1 MSCRLVEVEARGWR
15 LEAGGWCLEG
25 AGGLGAGGWR
35 LEVRLW
41 TCRLASS
48 SRAEEGYMT
57 PSGLSH
63 RSRAKMTD
71 WIIDSRWLEV
81 GLGQAWGQGWG

>member
-1 MSCRLVEVEARGWR
+1 MVRAVEVRAV
-15 LEAGGWCLEG
+15 
-25 AGGLGAGGWR
+25 
-35 LEVRLW
+35 EVRAAVARVAGRAVAERMAGV
-41 TCRLASS
+41 TEVVACRLASS

-81 GLGQAWGQGWG
+81 GLGQG